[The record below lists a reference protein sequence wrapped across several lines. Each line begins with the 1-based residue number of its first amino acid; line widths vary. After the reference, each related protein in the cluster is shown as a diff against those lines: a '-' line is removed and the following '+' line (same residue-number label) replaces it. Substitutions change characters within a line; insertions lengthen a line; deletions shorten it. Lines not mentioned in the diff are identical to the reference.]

1 MDIMQTYR
9 EIRRNFV
16 EKKNVGGEKRPYD
29 DLERF
34 KRGVSWFMDRYLPAL
49 DNNTKSAGQPLTGV
63 DVLPEKGRIA
73 VPALEGST
81 ITAQYTGTSVE
92 GEATATQTS
101 PQSLVSRDVF
111 IQPNKV
117 ESLRLHVDA
126 ADRGYQVV
134 AYHHSV
140 DRACPEKSY
149 LETRAWLVPY

>member
-34 KRGVSWFMDRYLPAL
+34 ERGVSWFMDRYLPAL

-81 ITAQYTGTSVE
+81 
-92 GEATATQTS
+92 S
-101 PQSLVSRDVF
+101 PPNTPAPPWKEKPPPPKPLPSRWSLGMSSFSQIRSSR
-111 IQPNKV
+111 
-117 ESLRLHVDA
+117 
-126 ADRGYQVV
+126 
-134 AYHHSV
+134 
-140 DRACPEKSY
+140 
-149 LETRAWLVPY
+149 